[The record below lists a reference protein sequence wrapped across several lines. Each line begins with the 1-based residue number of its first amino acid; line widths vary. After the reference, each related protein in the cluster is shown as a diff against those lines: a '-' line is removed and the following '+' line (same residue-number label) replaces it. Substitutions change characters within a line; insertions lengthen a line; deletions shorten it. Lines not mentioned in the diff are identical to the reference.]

1 MNLVLIWTMLKKS
14 EVGEHLTDILLITR
28 RYFLLTKPGVEV
40 NKLLQEIIDVEA
52 YKKDYE
58 DITMK
63 MLFEEVDYETAVS
76 KLQQVVNSGLFE

>member
-1 MNLVLIWTMLKKS
+1 MNLVLIWTMLKMS

-76 KLQQVVNSGLFE
+76 KLQQVVKYGLFE